1 MEKNKNTVDMV
12 AIQPKKANAQALT
25 CFIAFIATT
34 LFAVLMMAVA
44 CILPVVFNA
53 TAVMC
58 WTCMALEAVSAGL
71 GFVAYWIKCN
81 AL

>member
-1 MEKNKNTVDMV
+1 MEKKKDIDMV

-25 CFIAFIATT
+25 CFIAWIATAV
-34 LFAVLMMAVA
+34 FAALMIITA
-44 CILPVVFNA
+44 CVLPVVFEA

-58 WTCMALEAVSAGL
+58 WVCMALEAVSAGL
-71 GFVAYWIKCN
+71 GFVAYWVKCN